1 MTNKNQYK
9 PQSVSHPGETLEE
22 KLKEMG
28 MGTKEFAVG
37 TDKPEKTIIAVMK
50 GESSITA
57 DMAVLFEGVTK
68 IPAHF
73 WLNSQQRYDKFVTDN
88 NHKTMNKRFENNKEL
103 IFQLSFRMQAMI
115 RKE

>member
-1 MTNKNQYK
+1 MPNRNQYI

-28 MGTKEFAVG
+28 MGPKEFAVR

-73 WLNSQQRYDKFVTDN
+73 WLNS
-88 NHKTMNKRFENNKEL
+88 
-103 IFQLSFRMQAMI
+103 
-115 RKE
+115 